1 MKTFQYLESSPF
13 VLAGDIGGTNTTLA
27 IVERISPQDFVVREK
42 IRFSSPE
49 LSSIEEGLTKAQ
61 EFFSDQLGD
70 LELRGIALS
79 GAGPVQNNICTTSN
93 LSWNI
98 DGVGISRKF
107 GLPTLI
113 MNDFTAICYGIPL
126 LDQQNSNQLIPL
138 PQPNGLV
145 PRQKEFRSNCT
156 IQAVVGAGTGLGIGY
171 LIKDRG
177 HYMAFPSEAGHSDF
191 GAYDQTTR
199 EFQQYLVRQFGKNP
213 GVEQYVSGQG
223 ITNIHQFLCAKQ
235 TKCPLENTQVLALP
249 KDQQAPE
256 ISKLSR
262 SNEICGAT
270 LELFVQ
276 MYARFASTIALTF
289 LPQAGLFLAGG
300 IAAKNKHW
308 FIEDHLFMKFF
319 LENYKDSI
327 RPALIDIPVYI
338 VDDYGISLPGAA
350 LGFFALNS

>member
-1 MKTFQYLESSPF
+1 MNPIQYLESSPF

-27 IVERISPQDFVVREK
+27 IVERTSPQDFILREK
-42 IRFSSPE
+42 IRFSSTS
-49 LSSIEEGLTKAQ
+49 LSSMEEGLHKAQ
-61 EFFSDQLGD
+61 TFFTDQLGA

-79 GAGPVQNNICTTSN
+79 GAGPVQNNLCTTSN

-98 DGVGISRKF
+98 DGVAISREF
-107 GLPTLI
+107 GLPTLV
-113 MNDFTAICYGIPL
+113 MNDFSAICYGIPL

-138 PQPNGLV
+138 PHPNGLV

-191 GAYDQTTR
+191 GAFNETTL
-199 EFQQYLVRQFGKNP
+199 ELQQYLQREFGKNP

-223 ITNIHQFLCAKQ
+223 ITNIHQFLCSKESRIPQ
-235 TKCPLENTQVLALP
+235 ENAHILNLV

-262 SNEICGAT
+262 TNPLCGKT

-276 MYARFASTIALTF
+276 MYARFASTIALSF

-300 IAAKNKHW
+300 IASKNKEW
-308 FIEDHLFMKFF
+308 FIEDHRFMKWF
-319 LENYKDSI
+319 LANYKDSI
-327 RPALIDIPVYI
+327 RPALTEIPVFI

-350 LGFFALNS
+350 LGFFALQG

>member
-1 MKTFQYLESSPF
+1 MKTFEYLESSPF

-27 IVERISPQDFVVREK
+27 IVERISSEIFTVREK
-42 IRFSSPE
+42 IRFASTS
-49 LSSIEEGLTKAQ
+49 LQSIEEGLSKAQ
-61 EFFSDQLGD
+61 EFFGEQFGS

-79 GAGPVQNNICTTSN
+79 GAGPVANNLCRTSN

-98 DGVGISRKF
+98 DGMSISREF
-107 GLPTLI
+107 GVPTLV
-113 MNDFTAICYGIPL
+113 MNDFSAICFGIPL

-138 PQPNGLV
+138 PHPNGIV
-145 PRQKEFRSNCT
+145 PVQKEFRSNCT

-191 GAYDQTTR
+191 GAYDETTR
-199 EFQQYLVRQFGKNP
+199 LFQIYLYKEFGKNP
-213 GVEQYVSGQG
+213 GVEQFVSGQG
-223 ITNIHQFLCAKQ
+223 ITNIHRFLCSQ
-235 TKCPLENTQVLALP
+235 ESHINPDNSQILSLP

-256 ISKLSR
+256 ISKLAKT
-262 SNEICGAT
+262 NKLCGET
-270 LELFVQ
+270 LLLFVQ
-276 MYARFASTIALTF
+276 MYARFASTIGLTF

-300 IAAKNKHW
+300 IAAKNKDW
-308 FIEDHLFMKFF
+308 FTEDHRFMKIF

-327 RPALIDIPVYI
+327 RPALTEIPVYI

-350 LGFFALNS
+350 LGFFALHG